1 MKKIKHA
8 NVVKNS
14 SMLFL
19 MNLAKMAFPLVTL
32 PYLTRALTA
41 QAYGMAAYV
50 KAVMGYMQI
59 LVDFGFS
66 LSATKDVVMAKGDKG
81 RLERVI
87 GDALLGKALLGVFG
101 FGILMFAS
109 ASLPILRGSPLYAA
123 LSYVPVFAS
132 IFLMDFLFRGLE
144 RMHVITV
151 RFILMKG
158 ISTALT
164 FVMVKNDGDLF
175 WIPILD
181 ILGSLAA
188 VLLVFYEVRKLGLTL
203 RVSGLGKAWRSIRES
218 FVYFLSNVATNSF
231 NALSILIIGA
241 RLGAGE
247 VALWSVCMQAA
258 TAIQSCYI
266 PISDGIYPEMVKSR
280 DFGLILR
287 TLRLF
292 LPLVAIGC
300 AAAYLFA
307 DVGMYI
313 LGGEEYLAAAPVFRR
328 LTPVL
333 FFGFPGVLFG
343 WPALGAIGKA
353 KEATASTVAAILFQA
368 AILCAL
374 DLAGGFT
381 LGNVAAAR
389 SATEALFFAMRLYFV
404 WRHRGLFA
412 GHGETGKGELE

>member
-41 QAYGMAAYV
+41 EAYGMAAYV

-313 LGGEEYLAAAPVFRR
+313 LVGRSIWPRRLFSAVNACPVFRLSGRAVWLARAWSHRQGEGGDRVDCGGDTVSSGDSVR
-328 LTPVL
+328 LG
-333 FFGFPGVLFG
+333 FGGRVHAWERRGRPFG
-343 WPALGAIGKA
+343 
-353 KEATASTVAAILFQA
+353 
-368 AILCAL
+368 
-374 DLAGGFT
+374 DGGF
-381 LGNVAAAR
+381 VFRDA
-389 SATEALFFAMRLYFV
+389 ALFCMEA
-404 WRHRGLFA
+404 
-412 GHGETGKGELE
+412 

>member
-41 QAYGMAAYV
+41 EAYGTAAYV

-66 LSATKDVVMAKGDKG
+66 LSATKDVVMVEGDKG

-101 FGILMFAS
+101 FGVLMLAA
-109 ASLPILRGSPLYAA
+109 ASLPILRGSLLYTA

-181 ILGSLAA
+181 VLGSLAA
-188 VLLVFYEVRKLGLTL
+188 VLLVFYELRKLDLSP
-203 RVSGLGKAWRSIRES
+203 RVSGLG
-218 FVYFLSNVATNSF
+218 
-231 NALSILIIGA
+231 
-241 RLGAGE
+241 
-247 VALWSVCMQAA
+247 
-258 TAIQSCYI
+258 
-266 PISDGIYPEMVKSR
+266 
-280 DFGLILR
+280 
-287 TLRLF
+287 
-292 LPLVAIGC
+292 
-300 AAAYLFA
+300 
-307 DVGMYI
+307 
-313 LGGEEYLAAAPVFRR
+313 
-328 LTPVL
+328 
-333 FFGFPGVLFG
+333 
-343 WPALGAIGKA
+343 
-353 KEATASTVAAILFQA
+353 
-368 AILCAL
+368 
-374 DLAGGFT
+374 
-381 LGNVAAAR
+381 
-389 SATEALFFAMRLYFV
+389 
-404 WRHRGLFA
+404 
-412 GHGETGKGELE
+412 